1 MVHPQESGMKTR
13 KKSKGFDI
21 LFYFVIGY
29 VMIAGGWW
37 SYLLYIKNEDALASK
52 KEVLWFKMK
61 ESGNHNEQSYLESV
75 EYTKLDEQYGR
86 QKWMIISESAVLL
99 ILTILGIW
107 RIAKSRQKEI
117 EVANQQRN
125 FLLSITHELKSPI
138 AAIKLALQTFSRRK
152 LNEDQHAMLTNNAL
166 NDTQRLNKL
175 VEDLLLAARVDGG
188 YSYSFAEADLVQLI
202 NKSIDIAAANFSGE
216 IEFNNQIDEA
226 FIQRADHTMLTSAFL
241 NIIEN
246 AIKYANE
253 SKKIIVNLKSSKNQ
267 YNLEIVDFGQGIP
280 KSEREN
286 IFNKFYRIGNE
297 DTRKT
302 KGTGLGL
309 HIVKQVIT
317 AHKGFISVKANVP
330 NGSIFSILLPDK

>member
-1 MVHPQESGMKTR
+1 MKTQ

-21 LFYFVIGY
+21 LFYFVISY

-37 SYLLYIKNEDALASK
+37 SYLLYIKNEDALLSK
-52 KEVLWFKMK
+52 KEVLWYKMK
-61 ESGNHNEQSYLESV
+61 ENGNHDEQSYLESV
-75 EYTKLDEQYGR
+75 QYTKLEEQYGR
-86 QKWMIISESAVLL
+86 QKWMIFSESAVLL

-138 AAIKLALQTFSRRK
+138 AAIKLALQTFNRRK
-152 LNEDQHAMLTNNAL
+152 LNEQQHAMLTTNAL
-166 NDTQRLNKL
+166 SDIHRLNKL

-188 YSYSFAEADLVQLI
+188 YSYSFSEADLVQLL
-202 NKSIDIAAANFSGE
+202 NKSIEIASSNFDGE
-216 IEFNNQIDEA
+216 IVFNHASNQAIV
-226 FIQRADHTMLTSAFL
+226 QRADHAMLTSAFL

-246 AIKYANE
+246 AVKYAKE
-253 SKKIIVNLKSSKNQ
+253 SKKIIVNLKSLKNQ
-267 YNLEIVDFGQGIP
+267 YSLEIVDFGQGIP
-280 KSEREN
+280 KAERDN

-317 AHKGFISVKANVP
+317 AHKGLVSVKANVP

>member
-1 MVHPQESGMKTR
+1 
-13 KKSKGFDI
+13 
-21 LFYFVIGY
+21 
-29 VMIAGGWW
+29 
-37 SYLLYIKNEDALASK
+37 
-52 KEVLWFKMK
+52 MK

-75 EYTKLDEQYGR
+75 EYTKLEEQYGR

-152 LNEDQHAMLTNNAL
+152 LNEAQHAMLTNNAL

-226 FIQRADHTMLTSAFL
+226 YIQRADHTMLTSAFL

-246 AIKYANE
+246 AIKYAKE
-253 SKKIIVNLKSSKNQ
+253 SKKIIVNLKSIKNQ